1 MSWKVAHACVR
12 GSSHVRSGLPNQ
24 DAVQATITP
33 GAQGT
38 LAVAVVSD
46 GHGSPRHF
54 RSQIGSSLAVSTV
67 AATLQIFL
75 RDSVSGNGHV
85 PFVPEQVHEL
95 ERKIVSGWL
104 SAVQSDLDNNPFSE
118 AELATLEAEEGLEGK
133 AAVESSPELA
143 YGATLLAAAATDQ
156 VLLYLQL
163 GDGEILSVDAQGTTT
178 RPLPPDDRLI
188 ANQTTSLC
196 QPEAW
201 KDFRSSWVKDGALPS
216 LVLLSTDGYANSF
229 RSDEDFLKIGQDYL
243 EIIRQQGI
251 SSLAEELPD
260 ILNEATQQGS
270 GDDIT
275 LAILQDD
282 LSAPGAKVPRP
293 LMTPASKSALIE
305 QLKARHSSQQHKLQ
319 ELAVQV
325 EQTRKDN
332 RRLRN
337 TILFVVVVVLAVLAF
352 LFRDRIF
359 PHAPAPPPLPPVS
372 TPSKKPAA
380 SAPSTAAP
388 PPAAAPAAAHPIA
401 AARAPARKPVKEP
414 EWLLEVNGKD
424 YQLKKGSTLPR
435 SFHPEAIDTSKYYA
449 RVAWEDRLGIVL
461 INDSKDK
468 WKVKKSKQ
476 VATNEEVPLG
486 GEPITITFAKGL
498 SGTVRPSANVSSDG
512 AGHP

>member
-12 GSSHVRSGLPNQ
+12 GSSHQRSGLPNQ
-24 DAVQATITP
+24 DAAQCTVTP

-38 LAVAVVSD
+38 VAVAVVSD

-67 AATLQIFL
+67 AGTLQGFL
-75 RDSVSGNGHV
+75 RESVASNGHV

-104 SAVQSDLDNNPFSE
+104 AAVQSDLEHNPFTE
-118 AELATLEAEEGLEGK
+118 AELAAVEKEDGMEGRT
-133 AAVESSPELA
+133 AVESSPELA
-143 YGATLLAAAATDQ
+143 YGATLLAAGATDK

-163 GDGEILSVDAQGTTT
+163 GDGEILSVSATGATT

-201 KDFRSSWVKDGALPS
+201 KDFRSSWVTNGALPS

-251 SSLAEELPD
+251 ASLAEELPA
-260 ILNEATQQGS
+260 ILTEATQQGS

-275 LAILQDD
+275 LAIMQDD
-282 LSAPGAKVPRP
+282 LGSAAGATKVPRP

-305 QLKARHSSQQHKLQ
+305 QLKARHSSQQQKLQ
-319 ELAVQV
+319 ELALRV

-337 TILFVVVVVLAVLAF
+337 TILLLVTAAIAVAVAIF
-352 LFRDRIF
+352 HNRLFS
-359 PHAPAPPPLPPVS
+359 PTPAATPAAPTMGTAPPDKTHGHTPTRGS
-372 TPSKKPAA
+372 TPP
-380 SAPSTAAP
+380 
-388 PPAAAPAAAHPIA
+388 
-401 AARAPARKPVKEP
+401 
-414 EWLLEVNGKD
+414 
-424 YQLKKGSTLPR
+424 GSTQGSLGPQWTLQLAGGKPISLYKGASITPR
-435 SFHPEAIDTSKYYA
+435 FIHAKVDPDDYPNGDYA
-449 RVAWEDRLGIVL
+449 RVASKEKDGPLFL
-461 INDSKDK
+461 FNDSKSDTWVVNTGQK
-468 WKVKKSKQ
+468 IGYGHDWK
-476 VATNEEVPLG
+476 LG
-486 GEPITITFAKGL
+486 TEPVNITFAPKIT
-498 SGTVRPSANVSSDG
+498 GTLAPVAEASPAVADQ
-512 AGHP
+512 